1 MAVVISSASL
11 TAYLLPPPLQLYPF
25 PSSNLKRRR
34 WRGRRRQIS
43 SERIKR
49 WTFITIHETRRERN
63 NSNVLCNLNPPPS
76 SHVYYMIKNN
86 SWINGPKQRAD
97 KRSWIALFLYSFH
110 TDNFS
115 SVGNEKKRKYF
126 FFFVIFALRFVSN
139 CSTCLVFF
147 SLFLYNNVLNWRMTL
162 SCLVHKIEN
171 SIRVYCTCRH
181 RQSSHNN
188 STVIMSIEVR
198 RGKKTKKNKIKRKS
212 R

>member
-1 MAVVISSASL
+1 MAVVISSSSL
-11 TAYLLPPPLQLYPF
+11 TAYLLPPPPLQLYPF

-97 KRSWIALFLYSFH
+97 KRSWIVLFLYSFH

-126 FFFVIFALRFVSN
+126 FFL
-139 CSTCLVFF
+139 
-147 SLFLYNNVLNWRMTL
+147 LFLRYVLFLTAR
-162 SCLVHKIEN
+162 LVWFFFLCFYTTIYLTDEWLYLV
-171 SIRVYCTCRH
+171 SF
-181 RQSSHNN
+181 
-188 STVIMSIEVR
+188 
-198 RGKKTKKNKIKRKS
+198 TK
-212 R
+212 